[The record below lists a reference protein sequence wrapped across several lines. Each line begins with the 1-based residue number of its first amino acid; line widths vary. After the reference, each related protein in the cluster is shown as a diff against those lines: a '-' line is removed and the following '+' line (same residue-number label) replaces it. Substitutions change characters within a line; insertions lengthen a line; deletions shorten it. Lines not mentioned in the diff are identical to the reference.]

1 MKCVAACR
9 CLQVHAALGRE
20 DAFLEYYRD
29 NRRQQLASDL
39 MPPTDF
45 AGSYAAFIAQVQ
57 HCMHSQPL
65 YAELH
70 TSCPTDSIA

>member
-1 MKCVAACR
+1 MFCRCR
-9 CLQVHAALGRE
+9 CLQVHTALGRE

-45 AGSYAAFIAQVQ
+45 AGSYPAFIAQVHQ
-57 HCMHSQPL
+57 RMTK
-65 YAELH
+65 A
-70 TSCPTDSIA
+70 PTVCKPSHRLCQ